1 MLAGAAY
8 HAHALWQYV
17 LVHWP
22 AWQASLQED
31 VEILL
36 EYAYGLIS
44 AWFAVLHATV
54 LRACQDVAALE
65 PVQLVLARCAAAA
78 TAAEASAAAATEA
91 VQGSVQR
98 LAELVKL
105 PTFAG

>member
-8 HAHALWQYV
+8 QAHAMRQYV
-17 LVHWP
+17 LAHWP

-36 EYAYGLIS
+36 EYAYGLIP

-54 LRACQDVAALE
+54 LQACQNAAAHE

-78 TAAEASAAAATEA
+78 AAAEASATAATEA
-91 VQGSVQR
+91 VQRSVQQ

-105 PTFAG
+105 PSSSG